1 MKRILAFLVI
11 ASFSIFF
18 NFSFGQESNA
28 AKFPIDKDTGLIS
41 YQEVVQ
47 EAGTADNLYIRCNE
61 WINVNYK
68 NPADVCRVRNRESG
82 VVEILHRIE
91 LIKME
96 GDSKLVG
103 GKVNYLLKL
112 EFKNGRYRYTITEF
126 TKSGESSRFPIERW
140 FDKTDK
146 MYSPLWDSYLDQVDT
161 KVKELIESLK
171 AGMAPVVVAPEEKW

>member
-28 AKFPIDKDTGLIS
+28 AKFPIDKDTGLIT

-47 EAGTADNLYIRCNE
+47 EAGTADDLYIRCNE

-82 VVEILHRIE
+82 VIEILHRIE
-91 LIKME
+91 LINME
-96 GDSKLVG
+96 GDSKLVAG
-103 GKVNYLLKL
+103 IVNYLLKL
-112 EFKNGRYRYTITEF
+112 EFKNGRYRYTITDL
-126 TKSGESSRFPIERW
+126 TLRQSSRFPIERW